1 MRLSFVFLARMIHSA
16 IRLANLLPRFLL
28 LLCLLPLPIAATEPS
43 TPVISIIID
52 DIGPALQPG
61 QRAIGLPGPVAF
73 AFLPHTQHSAQ
84 LAKVAAQRNKEV
96 LLHLPMQAV
105 QDGPLGPGAVT
116 LEMDQVEFI
125 ATVRRALAAV
135 PHVSGVNNH
144 MGSLLTRHP
153 GHMTW
158 LMRELKAQGDLF
170 FLDSRTSDQTVAEQM
185 AREQGVPALRR
196 HVFLDH
202 DPAPA
207 AVAAEFERLVALARR
222 QGYAIAIGHPY
233 TSTLSLLEQ
242 RLPQLK
248 GQGVELIPLREMLL
262 RQEAA
267 TARKAR
273 LDVQ

>member
-1 MRLSFVFLARMIHSA
+1 M
-16 IRLANLLPRFLL
+16 
-28 LLCLLPLPIAATEPS
+28 
-43 TPVISIIID
+43 ISIIID

-84 LAKVAAQRNKEV
+84 LAKVAAQHNKEV

-170 FLDSRTSDQTVAEQM
+170 FLDSRTSVQTVAEQM

-202 DPAPA
+202 DPAPE

-248 GQGVELIPLREMLL
+248 GQGIELIPLREMLL

-267 TARKAR
+267 TARKVR